1 MMGAFPLSPCPM
13 PALRA
18 SWFPSPLSRPAI
30 LTTACLLALAAL
42 PAAQAQTARKPSPYE
57 NNVIE
62 PFRAPRP
69 LTPEEIAARKA
80 EDARRGGPAFMA
92 RIDDEAAFRQ
102 LARVYNAGT
111 PLEIPHVLFVIDRQ
125 RGNRIHYLDTPRY
138 GLHENFARE
147 RRLLPGKDKAALTA
161 Q

>member
-1 MMGAFPLSPCPM
+1 MMGAFPLAPSPM

-30 LTTACLLALAAL
+30 LAATCLLALAAQ

-57 NNVIE
+57 NVIE
-62 PFRAPRP
+62 PVKARP
-69 LTPEEIAARKA
+69 LTPAEIEARKA
-80 EDARRGGPAFMA
+80 EDVRRGGPAFMA
-92 RIDDEAAFRQ
+92 RIENEAAFRQ

-125 RGNRIHYLDTPRY
+125 RGNRIYTWTRRATACTRPSRASGACCRARPR
-138 GLHENFARE
+138 
-147 RRLLPGKDKAALTA
+147 PC
-161 Q
+161 